1 MWYDA
6 DIDAVMTRIAMRS
19 IPRGRVSRIEA
30 LVFGFIL
37 AGSASCRRRRRHAW
51 RARLHDR
58 IISGH
63 SPHGDVILD
72 G

>member
-6 DIDAVMTRIAMRS
+6 DIDAAMTRTAMRS

-37 AGSASCRRRRRHAW
+37 AGSASCRRERRR
-51 RARLHDR
+51 RLACSSTRSDYFR
-58 IISGH
+58 PFS
-63 SPHGDVILD
+63 
-72 G
+72 